1 MFSAGVPMRKAFLV
15 AVVLSLC
22 MMTGVVRP
30 VSTVS
35 AAGEGP
41 LRIAVLYFDN
51 YSITDREGLEPFRKG
66 LADTL
71 ISSLAGSEGLQ
82 VVERTRMDALLS
94 ELALHQTGAVT
105 DETVQKVGK
114 ILGVKAL
121 LMGSY
126 TAVGTMLRI
135 DARLVDVETS
145 RVMVSEET
153 CGSADDFF
161 SMEESL
167 VDRILRS
174 LRRKG
179 PARAEKKTGEESFEA
194 LLLYSR
200 GLDALDRKD
209 EKAAA
214 QIAGELHRK
223 YPAFPVENRGLREAG
238 RRP

>member
-1 MFSAGVPMRKAFLV
+1 VRKTVLGV
-15 AVVLSLC
+15 VVLSLC
-22 MMTGVVRP
+22 VMTGMVRP
-30 VSTVS
+30 VSAVF

-51 YSITDREGLEPFRKG
+51 YSITDGESLEPFRKG

-105 DETVQKVGK
+105 AETVQKVGK
-114 ILGVKAL
+114 ILGVEAL

-126 TAVGTMLRI
+126 TAVGAMLRI
-135 DARLVDVETS
+135 DARLVHVETS
-145 RVMVSEET
+145 RVMVSEEM
-153 CGSADDFF
+153 CGPAEDFF

-167 VDRILRS
+167 VDRILRG
-174 LRRKG
+174 LRRTG
-179 PARAEKKTGEESFEA
+179 PARAEKKTGKESFEA
-194 LLLYSR
+194 LILYSR

-209 EKAAA
+209 EKAAGK
-214 QIAGELHRK
+214 IARELHRK
-223 YPAFPVENRGLREAG
+223 YPAFPVENGWLREAG